1 MTFRQ
6 LALSNVRGSALRYAA
21 FFLSSVFS
29 VLLFFLYAQFIL
41 HPDVANGY
49 IYGGES
55 TRVVLTFCLVLV
67 AVFAFFFVLY
77 SSGAFLR
84 ARNREFGLLTLMG
97 TTRGQLRRLIWLE
110 NLILSLAA
118 IVVGIGLGQLF
129 AKLFLMGI
137 SRVLGLEETIRFM
150 FVPNAALLTAVA
162 FLALFQVVSLVSTT
176 RIGGQDVVEL
186 MRAARRPRAVP
197 RASLWPALLGAL
209 LIVAGYVV
217 ALNVDQAGVIVAF
230 VPVVASVVVGTYL
243 LFGHGSVKLLELLRN
258 MEARYLH
265 GTRMLVVSQLLF
277 RARDNARLLAT
288 IATLSAVVLAAA
300 GAFYIFTRQLAE
312 TTAQAFPQA
321 ITFVERAD
329 GPGPL
334 TGSDQGEP
342 FTHAMIDAQFA
353 EHGVTPTL
361 RSSTTVHEL
370 RYRRSS
376 GTGTSWLTLV
386 SESEYQALAGST
398 GFDPSERGT
407 PTVVAFDDGELI
419 LGVDTGMDTGVEVW
433 PVTPD
438 VSLPVVVLGDWYV
451 MADAD
456 LAVLP
461 LEGREYQPAELW
473 LYDWPNSDRYDALG
487 VNLYALAAAASSAD
501 VSGSLVV
508 NRMVRQTFGLSMF
521 AGLFVS
527 LLFFIGAGSLI
538 YFKLFTEL
546 EGDRRLFGRLR
557 RLGITPAETKRTVTL
572 QIAVIFLLP
581 FAIGGLHAAVA
592 LGALGTLLM
601 ANVVQYTL
609 IVIGLFALVQTGFY
623 LLTRWTYLRALRP
636 AR

>member
-1 MTFRQ
+1 
-6 LALSNVRGSALRYAA
+6 
-21 FFLSSVFS
+21 
-29 VLLFFLYAQFIL
+29 
-41 HPDVANGY
+41 HPDVTSGY

-55 TRVVLTFCLVLV
+55 TRVVLTVCLVLV

-110 NLILSLAA
+110 NLILSVAA
-118 IVVGIGLGQLF
+118 IMVGIGLGQLF
-129 AKLFLMGI
+129 SKLFLMGI
-137 SRVLGLEETIRFM
+137 SRVLGLEATIRFM

-162 FLALFQVVSLVSTT
+162 FLVLFQVVSLVSTA

-197 RASLWPALLGAL
+197 RASLWLALLGAL
-209 LIVAGYVV
+209 LVVAGYVV
-217 ALNVDQAGVIVAF
+217 ALNVDQNGVVVAF
-230 VPVVASVVVGTYL
+230 VPVVATVVVGTFL
-243 LFGHGSVKLLELLRN
+243 LFGHGSVKLLELFRRA
-258 MEARYLH
+258 ETRYLH

-312 TTAQAFPQA
+312 TTALAFPQA
-321 ITFVERAD
+321 ITFVERVEGA
-329 GPGPL
+329 GPL
-334 TGSDQGEP
+334 TSPDQGEP
-342 FTHAMIDAQFA
+342 LTHQVIDARFA

-361 RSSTTVHEL
+361 RSATEVHEL
-370 RYRRSS
+370 RYRRS
-376 GTGTSWLTLV
+376 GAAGTSWLTLV
-386 SESEYQALAGST
+386 SESEYQALARSG
-398 GFDPSERGT
+398 GFDANERGS
-407 PTVVAFDDGELI
+407 PTLIALDGGELV
-419 LGVDTGMDTGVEVW
+419 LGAAAGAEAW

-438 VSLPVVVLGDWYV
+438 VSLPVVVLSDWYV

-456 LAVLP
+456 LAAIPV
-461 LEGREYQPAELW
+461 EGREYQPAELW
-473 LYDWPNSDRYDALG
+473 LYDWPSSDRYDALG
-487 VNLYALAAAASSAD
+487 VDLYELMVAASSVDA
-501 VSGSLVV
+501 SGSLVV
-508 NRMVRQTFGLSMF
+508 NRMVREVFGLSMF

-557 RLGITPAETKRTVTL
+557 RLGITPAETRRTVTL
-572 QIAVIFLLP
+572 QIAMIFLLP
-581 FAIGGLHAAVA
+581 FAVGGLHAVVA
-592 LGALGTLLM
+592 LGALGTLVM

-609 IVIGLFALVQTGFY
+609 IVIGLFALVQTGFF

>member
-41 HPDVANGY
+41 HPDVTSGY
-49 IYGGES
+49 MYGGET
-55 TRVVLTFCLVLV
+55 TRVVLTVCLVLV

-137 SRVLGLEETIRFM
+137 SRVLGLEAAIRFM

-162 FLALFQVVSLVSTT
+162 FLVLFQVVSLVSTA
-176 RIGGQDVVEL
+176 RFGGQDVVEL

-197 RASLWPALLGAL
+197 RASLWLALLGAL
-209 LIVAGYVV
+209 LIAAGYVV
-217 ALNVDQAGVIVAF
+217 ALNVDQAGVVVAF
-230 VPVVASVVVGTYL
+230 LPVVATVVVGTYL
-243 LFGHGSVKLLELLRN
+243 LFGHASVKLLELFRR
-258 MEARYLH
+258 ADTRYLH

-300 GAFYIFTRQLAE
+300 GSFYIFTRQLAE
-312 TTAQAFPQA
+312 TTALAFPQA
-321 ITFVERAD
+321 ITFVEREEGA
-329 GPGPL
+329 GPL
-334 TGSDQGEP
+334 ASPDHGEP
-342 FTHAMIDAQFA
+342 LTHQLIDARFA

-361 RSSTTVHEL
+361 RSSTEIHEL
-370 RYRRSS
+370 RYRRS
-376 GTGTSWLTLV
+376 GAAGTSWLTLV
-386 SESEYQALAGST
+386 AESEYQALARSG
-398 GFDPSERGT
+398 GFDPSERGS
-407 PTVVAFDDGELI
+407 PTFIALEDGELV
-419 LGVDTGMDTGVEVW
+419 LGAEEGMEAW

-438 VSLPVVVLGDWYV
+438 VSLPVVVLSDWYV
-451 MADAD
+451 LADAD
-456 LAVLP
+456 LAAIPVA
-461 LEGREYQPAELW
+461 GREYQPAELW
-473 LYDWPNSDRYDALG
+473 LYDWPSSDRYDALG
-487 VNLYALAAAASSAD
+487 VDLYEHMVAASSVD
-501 VSGSLVV
+501 SSGSLVV
-508 NRMVRQTFGLSMF
+508 NRMVREVFGLSMF

-557 RLGITPAETKRTVTL
+557 RLGITPAETRRTVTL
-572 QIAVIFLLP
+572 QIAMIFLLP
-581 FAIGGLHAAVA
+581 FAVGGLHAAVA
-592 LGALGTLLM
+592 LGALGTLVM

-609 IVIGLFALVQTGFY
+609 IVIGLFALVQTGFF